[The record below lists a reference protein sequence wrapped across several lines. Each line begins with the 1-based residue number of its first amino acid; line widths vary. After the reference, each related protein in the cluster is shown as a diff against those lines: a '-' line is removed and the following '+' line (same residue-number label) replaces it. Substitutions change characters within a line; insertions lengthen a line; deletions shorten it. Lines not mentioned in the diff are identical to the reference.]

1 MRYFRLAAALVPAVV
16 TGAAA
21 QTPVRPEAGLHACA
35 AIDAAAERLAC
46 YDRLAGRAEAAPV
59 AVTAAPAVAAPPAS
73 PPAAAPGSAAS
84 PPKESFGLYSAEHPT
99 APPAAQSLT
108 EVVTAM
114 GTSAGGRPTVTLKDG
129 QVWEFDTS
137 DPLLAIGDTVTI
149 RRAALGS
156 FILETPSRRR
166 HRARRLH

>member
-46 YDRLAGRAEAAPV
+46 YDRLAGRAEAAAPVAPV
-59 AVTAAPAVAAPPAS
+59 AVPAPTQLPVT
-73 PPAAAPGSAAS
+73 AAPGSAS
-84 PPKESFGLYSAEHPT
+84 SSPKESFGLYSAEHPT
-99 APPAAQSLT
+99 ALPAAQSLT

-114 GTSAGGRPTVTLKDG
+114 GTSAGGRPTVTLRDG